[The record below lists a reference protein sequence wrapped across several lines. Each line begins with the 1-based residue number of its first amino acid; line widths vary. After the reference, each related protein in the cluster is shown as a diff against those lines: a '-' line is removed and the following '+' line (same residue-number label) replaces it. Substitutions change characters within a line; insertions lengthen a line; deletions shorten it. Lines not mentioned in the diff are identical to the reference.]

1 VTAGAYGKNAY
12 TIHEFSPRVPLGYKI
27 SERPAQIIYLPII
40 ARSITDLMICI
51 VDQNGQLLD
60 VRGEEI
66 TIRLHDEYDGDSD
79 NVSVRC

>member
-1 VTAGAYGKNAY
+1 
-12 TIHEFSPRVPLGYKI
+12 
-27 SERPAQIIYLPII
+27 
-40 ARSITDLMICI
+40 MICI

-79 NVSVRC
+79 NVSVRCWTE